1 MADEYDHAV
10 TALRIA
16 CGAIGKLKADEL
28 RQLVEGKGSIIFL
41 PLGASLVTSGPDVH
55 EVRARFDAFQSRR
68 EAVAYVDGLKL
79 KKPALVTLAPQLD
92 IATTGKDTVA
102 EVKRKIIEGTVGTRA
117 DVAVIRGGSW

>member
-16 CGAIGKLKADEL
+16 CDAIGKLKADEL

-41 PLGASLVTSGPDVH
+41 PLGASVVTSGPDVH
-55 EVRARFDAFQSRR
+55 EVRAQFDALQSRR

-79 KKPALVTLAPQLD
+79 KKPALVSLARQLRHSD
-92 IATTGKDTVA
+92 NRQGHGRRSEAKDH
-102 EVKRKIIEGTVGTRA
+102 
-117 DVAVIRGGSW
+117 